1 MVAGHEGWNSD
12 KPSAVAQYYN
22 SSGVLTTLTGGSVEI
37 VPGVTAYGNPGGAG
51 GRSHRPTGGGGAGE
65 PGVGNTGG
73 TNVQA
78 HGGDGIQNNF
88 YDGITD
94 YYWAGGGGGTQ
105 WSNNAGSGSGGKG
118 GGAAGAYRN
127 GVRGTNSNGP
137 PESLNAPTGSADYDG
152 ADAGVNT
159 GGGGGGGE
167 WSGGDGGNGGSG
179 IVIIRRTE
187 LSAKNLNGV
196 YLKSPPIAV
205 TNDEFTLKMY
215 GDGSGMG
222 TVSVGAYKE
231 DPNDPISSPQK
242 AFNNDVTDGWI
253 GAETILPGFSSKKEQ
268 DLIFV
273 FPDEARVSKYRI
285 WARHIVD
292 GSGNPP
298 KSWTL
303 RAEKKNFTYD
313 PHDSSTYDLL
323 DNQTNITSWTIPNSS
338 SITSELDYNEYFIS
352 NTEWYQKY
360 ILHITDVSW
369 SSNQV
374 TTLEVGAGALD
385 GTGGAQGTAHSYYSH
400 SNMPDYKAFDGT
412 ITNANDE
419 CWHTNEIGGSN
430 YGLNVEPEVGFE
442 VPNSETKK

>member
-1 MVAGHEGWNSD
+1 MSLGHGIRKSWWCWRK
-12 KPSAVAQYYN
+12 KPSSYRRWWCRRT
-22 SSGVLTTLTGGSVEI
+22 S
-37 VPGVTAYGNPGGAG
+37 
-51 GRSHRPTGGGGAGE
+51 
-65 PGVGNTGG
+65 VGNTGG

-94 YYWAGGGGGTQ
+94 YYWAVVEEEH
-105 WSNNAGSGSGGKG
+105 SGLTMPVQVVEEKVEGQQEHIET
-118 GGAAGAYRN
+118 GARN
-127 GVRGTNSNGP
+127 NSNGP

-303 RAEKKNFTYD
+303 RAEKK
-313 PHDSSTYDLL
+313 
-323 DNQTNITSWTIPNSS
+323 
-338 SITSELDYNEYFIS
+338 IS
-352 NTEWYQKY
+352 HMTHMIHPLMIY
-360 ILHITDVSW
+360 
-369 SSNQV
+369 
-374 TTLEVGAGALD
+374 
-385 GTGGAQGTAHSYYSH
+385 
-400 SNMPDYKAFDGT
+400 
-412 ITNANDE
+412 
-419 CWHTNEIGGSN
+419 
-430 YGLNVEPEVGFE
+430 
-442 VPNSETKK
+442 